1 MTLKM
6 TLSRDLVKEL
16 GEAVEQVPTPMGAE
30 ELVLAVVSALGP
42 SLTVVTTR
50 FFSLDTFRDALHSW
64 FGRSLGPVRISGE
77 RGESKFV
84 LVLDERTAPEVAIE
98 AAQFVAK
105 FLAAQPGP
113 VGGST
118 SKKP

>member
-1 MTLKM
+1 VTLKM

-16 GEAVEQVPTPMGAE
+16 GEAVEQVPTPLGTGE
-30 ELVLAVVSALGP
+30 VLAVVSALGP
-42 SLTVVTTR
+42 SLTIVTTR
-50 FFSLDTFRDALHSW
+50 FFSLDTFRDALHRW
-64 FGRSLGPVRISGE
+64 CRHSLGPVRISGE
-77 RGESKFV
+77 RGESEF
-84 LVLDERTAPEVAIE
+84 LFVLDERTAPEVAIE

-105 FLAAQPGP
+105 FLGTQPGA